1 MLLPVT
7 SVTVNLEQSH
17 VVGRI
22 YSPQG
27 AHPLSRSSVHWQ
39 QILTQEVVL
48 LLMHAVL
55 HTKARDPLAI
65 LPDTEPL
72 L

>member
-7 SVTVNLEQSH
+7 SVKVSFEQSH

-22 YSPQG
+22 HTPQG

-39 QILTQEVVL
+39 QILTHEVVL
-48 LLMHAVL
+48 LLLHAVL
-55 HTKARDPLAI
+55 HTKAQDALAI
-65 LPDTEPL
+65 LPDTGPL